1 MTPCSSQLN
10 LANAITIARILLIPV
25 FLVLLLSGLPEP
37 YGDIAA
43 AAVFILA
50 AATDKLDGYVAR
62 RSKQITTLG
71 QFLDPLADKLLIAA
85 ALIALVSQ
93 DRVAA
98 WVAMV
103 IIGRE
108 IAVSVLRI
116 VGVSQGV
123 SIPADK
129 YGKLKTV
136 LQIVYVVY
144 VLVPTA
150 DIAEL
155 IHVSTDVAIVI
166 QWILAVVV
174 VIVTLAQRRAL
185 LHERARVIRMPGSQ
199 RHRCH
204 RAAPRAAVVLS
215 GNELLDGR
223 TRDTNGAF
231 VSADLSGRGVKVTSL
246 LTVADDADRLTAALR
261 YALAAEPD
269 LLVVGGG
276 SGHHA
281 RRPHRR
287 VSRARRWAS
296 RSGKTRPRSPCVE
309 EQRARR
315 RRAPSPGLREIFCR
329 WRAARPGCPAGTTPC
344 RRPAWRPASP
354 RAAGA
359 RASSRYPGV
368 PSRVRGDVAGSRRG
382 VSRARA
388 SSPMSSARSC
398 ASSASASCRSA
409 PLLDARAARSRSSW
423 ASTSAGER

>member
-1 MTPCSSQLN
+1 MSSQLN
-10 LANAITIARILLIPV
+10 LANSITIARILLVPV
-25 FLVLLLSGLPEP
+25 FLVILLSGLPQP
-37 YGDIAA
+37 YGDLLA

-62 RSKQITTLG
+62 RSKQVTTLG

-85 ALIALVSQ
+85 ALIALVAQ

-116 VGVSQGV
+116 IGVSQGV

-144 VLVPTA
+144 VLFPTA

-155 IHVSTDVAIVI
+155 IHVSTDVADYI
-166 QWILAVVV
+166 QWALAVVV
-174 VIVTLAQRRAL
+174 VVVTLASGVRYFMN
-185 LHERARVIRMPGSQ
+185 ARGVIRMPGDQ
-199 RHRCH
+199 QLMPPG
-204 RAAPRAAVVLS
+204 APRAAVVLS

-231 VSADLSGRGVKVTSL
+231 VCDDLSRRGVKVTEL
-246 LTVADDADRLTAALR
+246 LTVADDRERLTRRPPARAGR
-261 YALAAEPD
+261 RARPARDRRRAR
-269 LLVVGGG
+269 
-276 SGHHA
+276 HHA

-287 VSRARRWAS
+287 VPRGGPRRAARGGPGRARLRRGA
-296 RSGKTRPRSPCVE
+296 RP
-309 EQRARR
+309 RR
-315 RRAPSPGLREIFCR
+315 RRAPPPRLPGHLRAG
-329 WRAARPGCPAGTTPC
+329 AAPGEAPGRLHC
-344 RRPAWRPASP
+344 
-354 RAAGA
+354 RAAGRRRA
-359 RASSRYPGV
+359 RHRGARRADAHLRVSRACPTNFNRCGSRRPRRSSATASSRT
-368 PSRVRGDVAGSRRG
+368 
-382 VSRARA
+382 
-388 SSPMSSARSC
+388 SPCAWSAC
-398 ASSASASCRSA
+398 SASASCRSG
-409 PLLDARAARSRSSW
+409 RSWTRCRTTSSSS